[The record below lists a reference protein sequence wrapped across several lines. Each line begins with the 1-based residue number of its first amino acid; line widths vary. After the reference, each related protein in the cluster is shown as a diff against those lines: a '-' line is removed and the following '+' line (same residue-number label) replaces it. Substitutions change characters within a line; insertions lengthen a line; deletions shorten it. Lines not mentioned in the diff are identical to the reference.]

1 MTKARRA
8 CCEGDAV
15 VLGRAARLTQVDA
28 TGVAPFKSDTR
39 RGGDS
44 GRAARLTQVDATDVA
59 PFKSDA
65 RRGGDS
71 GRAAPF
77 KSNATD
83 VAPFKSD
90 A

>member
-1 MTKARRA
+1 MAGATCRDEGAWRARRVVTKARRAVTKARRA

-15 VLGRAARLTQVDA
+15 VL
-28 TGVAPFKSDTR
+28 
-39 RGGDS
+39 